1 MTPVTWEE
9 AIALI
14 DHLKQY
20 DTPMKQRML
29 GVRSHYN
36 ADVLTPTYDVPG
48 EDEPGRSPGPLL
60 IADAIDTKSM
70 RAASVMPSIGLQSGR
85 TDISKKRMGKRRGG
99 LQGVWHESGVEDA
112 MLGRAFRHLF
122 AYATVGTIAVEKE
135 KFEHPIIELRDPLST
150 YSEVKAPEDF
160 SPPAY
165 VAYVYGKSEA
175 WLKRNYPETKHNL
188 FDKSNM
194 NRQEIWD
201 VVEYID
207 EDQIMIGVLG
217 PRQPFYYNQ
226 SSDYTEWRRQHRD
239 KSMMLRRWNNMA
251 GRVPGYVGT
260 RVTLDR
266 IESSVMKLTGLVN
279 EIGRLRT
286 LEKIAAERGVFPDM
300 VAFGDGDTPP
310 TLVNGEWADGRDG
323 EVNLL
328 QNAKGFQMVRM
339 DPSVVSRQITD
350 QMEGAFGQSGG
361 LDPLTYGEA
370 RGASL
375 RTGAAIQ
382 SMASFS
388 LDPIIME
395 AQKTMARVFSVTNEG
410 VLALWKNGKNRA
422 KKISMFTGRPGD
434 QEETIIT
441 PGKDIEDVRNTVYYP
456 LPGSDINSIQVALG
470 QAMQTKMMSTK
481 TARAANPLISNE
493 EFEERQLLVEAM
505 ENAMVTGLLTQAQNP
520 TQGATLVDLAE
531 IADGFE
537 RHGDIGKAVREADA
551 LARERQ
557 ANAAPA
563 PEQQVGGLD
572 PSNPGAM
579 AQGDPAGA
587 EVPFAGPTDRG
598 SDLQRIMRNLNAGPT
613 GGGIPA
619 GAGAG
624 ISG

>member
-1 MTPVTWEE
+1 MTAVTWEE
-9 AIALI
+9 ATALV

-20 DTPMKQRML
+20 DSPIKQRML
-29 GVRSHYN
+29 AVRAHYN

-48 EDEPGRSPGPLL
+48 EDEPGRSPSPLL

-70 RAASVMPSIGLQSGR
+70 RAASVVPSISMQAR
-85 TDISKKRMGKRRGG
+85 KTDIEQKRLRKRQAG
-99 LQGVWHESGVEDA
+99 LAAIWRESGVEDA

-122 AYATVGTIAVEKE
+122 AYGTCAMIAVEK
-135 KFEHPIIELRDPLST
+135 KGFEHPIIELRDPLST

-160 SPPAY
+160 SAPGY
-165 VAYVYGKSEA
+165 VAYIYGKSEA

-207 EDQIMIGVLG
+207 EDQIMVGVLG

-226 SSDYTEWRRQHRD
+226 SSDYTDWRRQHRD
-239 KSMMLRRWNNMA
+239 KSMMLRRWNNWA
-251 GRVPGYVGT
+251 GMVPGYVGT

-286 LEKIAAERGVFPDM
+286 LEKIAAERGVFPDL
-300 VAFGDGDTPP
+300 VAFGDGDVPP
-310 TLVNGEWADGRDG
+310 TLVNGQWSDGRDG

-328 QNAKGFQMVRM
+328 QNAKGFQVVRM

-350 QMEGAFGQSGG
+350 QMEGSFGQSGG
-361 LDPLTYGEA
+361 LDPLTKGEA

-375 RTGAAIQ
+375 RTGAAINN
-382 SMASFS
+382 MASFS
-388 LDPIIME
+388 LDPIISE
-395 AQKTMARVFSVTNEG
+395 AQKTMARILSKTNEG
-410 VLALWKNGKNRA
+410 AFELWKNSPTNRA
-422 KKISMFTGRPGD
+422 KKISMFSGRQGD
-434 QEETIIT
+434 RHLTDIT
-441 PGKDIEDVRNTVYYP
+441 PAVDITDSRNTVHYP
-456 LPGSDINSIQVALG
+456 IPGADVNSIQVELG
-470 QAMQTKMMSTK
+470 QAMQTGMMSTK
-481 TARAANPLISNE
+481 TARASNPLIPNDDYE
-493 EFEERQLLVEAM
+493 EDQITLEAIDNALL
-505 ENAMVTGLLTQAQNP
+505 TGLLTQAQNP

-531 IADGFE
+531 IADGFD
-537 RHGDIGKAVREADA
+537 RHGDIRKAVREADA

-579 AQGDPAGA
+579 AQAAPEG
-587 EVPFAGPTDRG
+587 AGPPG
-598 SDLQRIMRNLNAGPT
+598 AGGGGPPDLASVLQNLNSSPT
-613 GGGIPA
+613 GA
-619 GAGAG
+619 
-624 ISG
+624 